1 MNELEQIRRDK
12 VEILRQLGADPFG
25 RGRNT
30 TSIAD
35 VRSLLDGGEKNLPPQ
50 NHYTVAAR
58 VVGGIRNMGKLKFL
72 TIRDD
77 TGSLQVMISAKILSE
92 VSQKVS
98 ACIDSGDFICV
109 EGALGISNSGE
120 YQIIAGAVEVAS
132 KALVPPPE
140 KFVGLQDIEQ
150 RYRNR
155 HVDLSA
161 NPEAISV
168 FQRRSQIIHSIR
180 SFLHA
185 AEYVEVETPLLHPIA
200 SGASAT
206 PFQTQYSP
214 SFNKDEQ
221 WPLFLRIAPELYLK
235 RLLMGGF
242 TKIFE
247 IGKNFRNEGLS
258 PRHNPEFTV
267 LELYAAFGDY
277 ESMMELVENMLT
289 SVSMHVEQSIIRNSP
304 TPWRRVKMRDLVISE
319 KPEAVDWT
327 PQNQHA
333 YYELNIEPKLIEPT
347 FVTHFP
353 AFLVPLA
360 KESLDEPGYAE
371 CFEFVVNGMEIAPGY
386 TEQNNPDVQRR
397 VFEEQAKANGAPVDE
412 AFLNAMLTGM
422 PPAGGIGIG
431 IDRLVMLLTG
441 EKSIKDVIL
450 FPMMR

>member
-12 VEILRQLGADPFG
+12 AETLRQLGADPFG
-25 RGRNT
+25 RSRKTN
-30 TSIAD
+30 SIAFL
-35 VRSLLDGGEKNLPPQ
+35 RHLLDCGEKNLPAK
-50 NHYTVAAR
+50 NEFLVAAR

-77 TGSLQVMISAKILSE
+77 TGSLQVMISAKIIDE
-92 VSQKVS
+92 ISQKVS
-98 ACIDSGDFICV
+98 AQIDSGDFICV
-109 EGALGISNSGE
+109 DGALGVSNSGE
-120 YQIIAGAVEVAS
+120 YQIIAETVEMSA

-155 HVDLSA
+155 HVDLAS
-161 NPEAISV
+161 NPEAMAV
-168 FQRRSQIIHSIR
+168 FHHRSQII
-180 SFLHA
+180 FLLRAYLHQMR
-185 AEYVEVETPLLHPIA
+185 YVEVETPLLHPIA

-206 PFQTQYSP
+206 PFVTQYSP

-289 SVSMHVEQSIIRNSP
+289 SVSMHIEQSVIRNSP

-319 KPEAVDWT
+319 KPEAADWS
-327 PQNQHA
+327 PMHLHA

-353 AFLVPLA
+353 ASLVPLA

-397 VFEEQAKANGAPVDE
+397 VFEEQAKANGSPVDE